1 MGYDWASSRA
11 TATRMINKFGTH
23 AILRRATG
31 DRDCI
36 ACMVDFLPRSN
47 PGQLRNMPDR
57 TFLVSADGLT
67 VPPDAEQD
75 HLVWT
80 DPETGTQEDMRL
92 VAPIGKIAPAG
103 IVLYYELQVR
113 R

>member
-11 TATRMINKFGTH
+11 TATRMITKYG
-23 AILRRATG
+23 ARAVLRRASG
-31 DRDCI
+31 DRDCT
-36 ACMVDFLPRSN
+36 ACMVDFTPRSN

-57 TFLVSADGLT
+57 TFLVVADLT

-80 DPETGTQEDMRL
+80 DPETGAQEDLRL

-103 IVLYYELQVR
+103 VVLYWELATR

>member
-11 TATRMINKFGTH
+11 TATMMINKYG
-23 AILRRATG
+23 ARAVLRRADG
-31 DRDCI
+31 DRDCV

-75 HLVWT
+75 HLVWM
-80 DPETGTQEDMRL
+80 PGTSEEESLR
-92 VAPIGKIAPAG
+92 VIAPIGKIAPAG
-103 IVLYYELQVR
+103 VVLYWEVQTR

>member
-1 MGYDWASSRA
+1 
-11 TATRMINKFGTH
+11 MIVKYGAP

-57 TFLVSADGLT
+57 TFLVSADGVT

-80 DPETGTQEDMRL
+80 DPETGVQEDMRL

-103 IVLYYELQVR
+103 IVLYWELATR

>member
-11 TATRMINKFGTH
+11 TATRMITKYGAS
-23 AILRRATG
+23 AILRRASG
-31 DRDCI
+31 DRDCT

-47 PGQLRNMPDR
+47 PGQLRNTPDR
-57 TFLVSADGLT
+57 TFLVVADGLT

-75 HLVWT
+75 RLVWT
-80 DPETGTQEDMRL
+80 DETGAQEELRL

-103 IVLYYELQVR
+103 VVLYWELATR

>member
-1 MGYDWASSRA
+1 
-11 TATRMINKFGTH
+11 MITKFGAP
-23 AILRRATG
+23 AILRRASG
-31 DRDCI
+31 DRNCI

-57 TFLVSADGLT
+57 TFLVSTEGLT

-75 HLVWT
+75 RLVWT
-80 DPETGTQEDMRL
+80 DPEMGTQEDLRL

-103 IVLYYELQVR
+103 VVLYWELATR